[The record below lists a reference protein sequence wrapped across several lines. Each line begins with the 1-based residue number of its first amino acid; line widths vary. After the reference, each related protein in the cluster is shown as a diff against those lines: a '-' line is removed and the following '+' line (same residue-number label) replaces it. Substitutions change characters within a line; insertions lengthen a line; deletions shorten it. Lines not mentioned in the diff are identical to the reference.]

1 MRFWVDKEQEKKPDD
16 EWKDAYVFRL
26 IEKNIVRYLQI

>member
-1 MRFWVDKEQEKKPDD
+1 MRFWVDKEQEKSQMTNGKTHMF
-16 EWKDAYVFRL
+16 FRL